1 MDGRK
6 KRRKKAAAGESR
18 LRRRRCQSAKYRGTD
33 GRTNMNKI
41 FQKERKER
49 GTEHLCFCCR
59 KKGSSDGKTFRRRKA
74 LSRTN
79 TPRRRG
85 RRLLVQSHE
94 RRKEFGGGRKERG
107 EGQHLHNS
115 TSKCLLRPRTRIN
128 AKPVAP
134 HPYFPLGGRQSN
146 NRRDPVN
153 PG

>member
-6 KRRKKAAAGESR
+6 KRRKKAAAAEGESR

-33 GRTNMNKI
+33 GRTTNMNKI
-41 FQKERKER
+41 FQIER
-49 GTEHLCFCCR
+49 GKREEHLCFCCR

-79 TPRRRG
+79 TLRSVN
-85 RRLLVQSHE
+85 VQSHE

-107 EGQHLHNS
+107 EGKHLHNS

-134 HPYFPLGGRQSN
+134 HPYFPLGAWQSN
-146 NRRDPVN
+146 NRRDPLN

>member
-6 KRRKKAAAGESR
+6 EEKKGGGGGGRKPLTETSMSKRQISR
-18 LRRRRCQSAKYRGTD
+18 DRRA
-33 GRTNMNKI
+33 TNMNKI
-41 FQKERKER
+41 FQKEREER
-49 GTEHLCFCCR
+49 GEEHLCFCCR
-59 KKGSSDGKTFRRRKA
+59 KKGSSAGKTFRRRKA

-79 TPRRRG
+79 TLRSVD
-85 RRLLVQSHE
+85 VQSHE

-107 EGQHLHNS
+107 EGKHLHNS

-134 HPYFPLGGRQSN
+134 HPYFPLGAWQSN
-146 NRRDPVN
+146 NRRDPLN